1 MDREKLRCHSDNRPQ
16 PHQMEPASPSFIHHA
31 APLRH
36 WRVTGPVTV
45 TVTYIIIIR
54 FTNEANKMQT
64 IIIQNE
70 NVDIFYTEIESALEL
85 ANLPGTIL
93 AKGDFNEKMCTA
105 SVSILGKYGLGEP
118 KNVNSRNGSH
128 TRGRSLMIS
137 QVPKKTPPYC
147 IPIKKLTSKS
157 IKLPRFR

>member
-31 APLRH
+31 GPLRH

-54 FTNEANKMQT
+54 FRNEANKMQT
-64 IIIQNE
+64 IIIIQNE
-70 NVDIFYTEIESALEL
+70 NVDISYTKIESALEL
-85 ANLPGTIL
+85 ANSPDTIM
-93 AKGDFNEKMCTA
+93 AKGDFNEKVCTA

-118 KNVNSRNGSH
+118 KNVNSWNESH
-128 TRGRSLMIS
+128 TRGRPLMTS
-137 QVPKKTPPYC
+137 QVPKKTSPFC
-147 IPIKKLTSKS
+147 IPITK
-157 IKLPRFR
+157 